1 MMACEKRG
9 VDGLMMT
16 IYRFQTVKKLAE
28 MLDFRSGRFRA
39 SPKIRGNAYFCDQ
52 ALRPRF

>member
-1 MMACEKRG
+1 MPGITDDGLRKKG

-28 MLDFRSGRFRA
+28 MLDF
-39 SPKIRGNAYFCDQ
+39 
-52 ALRPRF
+52 